1 MGSDGERK
9 RRRRRRTGGELG
21 AALERGEWLTTGE
34 VAELLRVD
42 PATVH
47 RLQAAGRIK
56 YKLRPGTG
64 YNPTRECDP
73 VDVADEK
80 RRREE
85 VHRKNF
91 SGVDPSHTTFRAD

>member
-1 MGSDGERK
+1 MAERK
-9 RRRRRRTGGELG
+9 RRRPRRRHGAELP

-42 PATVH
+42 PSTVH
-47 RLQAAGRIK
+47 RLQDAGRLK

-73 VDVADEK
+73 LDVAALFAA
-80 RRREE
+80 REE
-85 VHRKNF
+85 VHRQSS
-91 SGVDPSHTTFRAD
+91 SGVDPPNTTFRVD